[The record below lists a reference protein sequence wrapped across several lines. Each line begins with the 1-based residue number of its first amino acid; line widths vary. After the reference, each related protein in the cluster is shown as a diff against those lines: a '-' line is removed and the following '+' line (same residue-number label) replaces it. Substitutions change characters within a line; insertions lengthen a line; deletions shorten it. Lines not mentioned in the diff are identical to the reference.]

1 MVCKDDLQQT
11 CEKDFSVLCPPGFEL
26 CSPQKYNNNNRGWN
40 GASPIELL
48 GKIYCRDSGGAG
60 QVYLNGK
67 YTMSLKESLQRDS
80 SLSDC
85 PSTNRGCDRKTSAA
99 LCCISTPG
107 KNQRDAYFLKTNSVI
122 SLFYNDTKIYIFSLG
137 HVLEIRNNRY
147 CRTYLQWLQNAGS
160 QPFVARQ
167 VKDNCDED
175 QRCGGFYFS
184 KGSRNEYR
192 LCEVPIE
199 EWPTPY
205 YKINSYKETLYIKTG
220 TFQIM
225 CLYL

>member
-1 MVCKDDLQQT
+1 MWEGLFCFILYVGECSNGATLIAHNPSRTILVCKDDLQQT

-107 KNQRDAYFLKTNSVI
+107 KNQRDAYFLKTNSV
-122 SLFYNDTKIYIFSLG
+122 
-137 HVLEIRNNRY
+137 
-147 CRTYLQWLQNAGS
+147 
-160 QPFVARQ
+160 P
-167 VKDNCDED
+167 
-175 QRCGGFYFS
+175 
-184 KGSRNEYR
+184 
-192 LCEVPIE
+192 
-199 EWPTPY
+199 
-205 YKINSYKETLYIKTG
+205 
-220 TFQIM
+220 
-225 CLYL
+225 